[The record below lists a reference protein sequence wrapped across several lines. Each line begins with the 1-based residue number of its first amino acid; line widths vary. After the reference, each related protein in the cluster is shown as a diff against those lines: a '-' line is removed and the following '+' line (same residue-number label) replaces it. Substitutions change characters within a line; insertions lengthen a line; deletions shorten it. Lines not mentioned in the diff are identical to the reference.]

1 MRKEVSKPVFATRK
15 KGKEKRAPW
24 KIVQI
29 EWTKDKKRKEKRR
42 RKKLTYNVPCPH
54 IKFRQ
59 AAAVRRDKRRRRRK
73 GQTAASGALRV
84 RLPTSMKKTAAAKIY
99 GID

>member
-1 MRKEVSKPVFATRK
+1 MVHL
-15 KGKEKRAPW
+15 
-24 KIVQI
+24 
-29 EWTKDKKRKEKRR
+29 EWTKTRRERKRDGER
-42 RKKLTYNVPCPH
+42 LTYNVPCPH

-59 AAAVRRDKRRRRRK
+59 AAAVRSDKRRRRRK

-84 RLPTSMKKTAAAKIY
+84 RLPTSMKKTAAAKMY

>member
-1 MRKEVSKPVFATRK
+1 MGPRREERK
-15 KGKEKRAPW
+15 KRG
-24 KIVQI
+24 
-29 EWTKDKKRKEKRR
+29 
-42 RKKLTYNVPCPH
+42 KKLTYNVPCPH

-59 AAAVRRDKRRRRRK
+59 AAAVRSDKRRRRRK

-84 RLPTSMKKTAAAKIY
+84 RLPTSMKKTAAAKMY

>member
-1 MRKEVSKPVFATRK
+1 MVQMEGTKTRGEKET
-15 KGKEKRAPW
+15 EKR
-24 KIVQI
+24 
-29 EWTKDKKRKEKRR
+29 
-42 RKKLTYNVPCPH
+42 LTYNVPCPH

-59 AAAVRRDKRRRRRK
+59 AAAVRSDKRRRRRK